1 MFNIYILQQNKYYM
15 KKQIFSFLF
24 VCFNLLFAFAQQTVV
39 QGVVK
44 DMLTDQ
50 PISGVMVSI
59 EGTQLS
65 TYTDE
70 LGTFEFSSA
79 LPLGDQI
86 LSLQKA
92 NYLNARY
99 PIIISEGQTL
109 NIQDLMMSFDD
120 ADDDLFTIT
129 LSDDELELDSCF

>member
-15 KKQIFSFLF
+15 KKQIFSLLF

-59 EGTQLS
+59 EGTQLF

-70 LGTFEFSSA
+70 LGTFE
-79 LPLGDQI
+79 LGNLKI
-86 LSLQKA
+86 EIHSLEEYQES
-92 NYLNARY
+92 L
-99 PIIISEGQTL
+99 IFI
-109 NIQDLMMSFDD
+109 
-120 ADDDLFTIT
+120 
-129 LSDDELELDSCF
+129 